1 MTVIKSSHYLE
12 YDLTRSLAF
21 KNRKGHG
28 LQGSTKL
35 SLLAISS
42 CLLKKER
49 KRKLASPSTMNVY
62 VSLADFLMVPGLIYE
77 T

>member
-1 MTVIKSSHYLE
+1 MTVIESSHYLE
-12 YDLTRSLAF
+12 YDLIRSLAF

-35 SLLAISS
+35 FLLAISS

-49 KRKLASPSTMNVY
+49 KRKLAKKKKINIT
-62 VSLADFLMVPGLIYE
+62 IYYE
-77 T
+77 CICVTC